1 MPSVFMTNSLILYL
15 VHVCLLAKSDHS
27 SISWSALVPCSVS
40 VWGVSSGSDFGSTG
54 RSGGL
59 WPLRMKSLHSEGPE
73 GDQVDIDGT
82 VTARIE
88 GPSLHDVRKTS
99 IETGETGGV

>member
-1 MPSVFMTNSLILYL
+1 
-15 VHVCLLAKSDHS
+15 
-27 SISWSALVPCSVS
+27 
-40 VWGVSSGSDFGSTG
+40 
-54 RSGGL
+54 
-59 WPLRMKSLHSEGPE
+59 MKSLHSEGPE